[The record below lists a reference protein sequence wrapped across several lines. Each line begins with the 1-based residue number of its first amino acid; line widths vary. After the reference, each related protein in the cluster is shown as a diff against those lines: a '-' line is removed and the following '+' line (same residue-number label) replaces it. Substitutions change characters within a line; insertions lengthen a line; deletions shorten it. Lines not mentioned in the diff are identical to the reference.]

1 MSKKESGTDPLRES
15 SLRYHRQSPPGKL
28 EITPTKP
35 MANQLDLAQAYS
47 PGVAHPC
54 MEIKANPD
62 TAAEYTARANLV
74 AVVTNGSA
82 VLGLGAIGPLAAKP
96 VMEGKAV
103 LFKKFAGIDVFDL
116 ELDES
121 DPQKLI
127 ETIARLE
134 PTFGA
139 INLEDIKAPECFI
152 VERELNERMNIPVFH
167 DDQHGTAIVVSAA
180 IRNGLRLID
189 KDIKDIKLVAT
200 GGGAASLACLDLLVD
215 LGLSKDNILLS
226 DLDGV
231 VHEGRKEDMNEFK
244 SRYARKTKMRKLSE
258 AIVGADVFLGLSGPN
273 VLDADMVR
281 SMADKPL
288 ILALANPTPEILPE
302 VALEANPNAIVAT
315 GRSDYPNQVNNV
327 LCFPFIFRG
336 ALDVGATI
344 INKEMKLACVAAI
357 ADLAMREST
366 DVVASAYVGES
377 LNFGPEYLIPKP
389 FDPRLIVEVSLAT
402 AKAAMD
408 SGVAS
413 RPIGD
418 LSAYRARLQNFSY
431 RGTMFMQPVI
441 EIAKKDRERLVYA
454 EGENK
459 TVLRAVQGVVDEGI
473 ADPIL
478 IGRRKAV
485 LANIESLGLRIQPG
499 KDFELVDPQDDPR
512 YRDYWELYHSLV
524 CRNGVSVSAAR
535 DVIRTNTTAIAA
547 CMVVR
552 GEADAMICGAV
563 GRFDHHL
570 QDIIEI
576 VGSRSAGQ
584 RISSMSVLILPS
596 GPLFI
601 ADTHISIDPTAE
613 HIADTTLACVDRIRD
628 FGLIPKVALLSHSN
642 FGSSKAPQARKMRD
656 VLKLMVERA
665 PTLEIDG
672 EMHASTALN
681 QPIRDSLDPNS
692 SLKGAANLLIMPD
705 LDAANI
711 SMELLRAVNDA
722 LLIGPVLSG
731 TKLPAHIVTPSSSA
745 KGIFNMSAIAVSDVW
760 RGKNRVANQDP
771 VYARS

>member
-1 MSKKESGTDPLRES
+1 MSIKESNTDPLRES

-47 PGVAHPC
+47 PGVAYPC
-54 MEIKANPD
+54 MEIRDNPD
-62 TAAEYTARANLV
+62 KAAEYTARANLV
-74 AVVTNGSA
+74 GVVTNGSA
-82 VLGLGAIGPLAAKP
+82 VLGLGSIGPLAAKP

-121 DPQKLI
+121 DPEMLI

-152 VERELNERMNIPVFH
+152 VERRLNERMNIPVFH

-180 IRNGLRLID
+180 IRNGLLLLK

-215 LGLSKDNILLS
+215 LGLSKSNILLS
-226 DLDGV
+226 DLYGV
-231 VHEGRKEDMNEFK
+231 VHEGREEDMNEFK
-244 SRYARKTKMRKLSE
+244 SRYARKTRMRQLSE

-302 VALEANPNAIVAT
+302 LVLEANPDAIVAT

-336 ALDVGATI
+336 ALDVGATT

-366 DVVASAYVGES
+366 DVVASAYLGES

-389 FDPRLIVEVSLAT
+389 FDPRLIVEVSCAT

-408 SGVAS
+408 SGIAT

-418 LSAYRARLQNFSY
+418 LNAYRARLQNFSY

-441 EIAKKDRERLVYA
+441 EIAKKDRERIVYA
-454 EGENK
+454 EGENR
-459 TVLRAVQGVVDEGI
+459 TVLRAVQAVVDEGI
-473 ADPIL
+473 ADPI
-478 IGRRKAV
+478 IVGRRKAV
-485 LANIESLGLRIQPG
+485 LSNIELLGLRIRPET
-499 KDFELVDPQDDPR
+499 DFELVDPQDDPR
-512 YRDYWELYHSLV
+512 YREYWELYHSLV

-552 GEADAMICGAV
+552 HEAHAMICGAV

-576 VGSRSAGQ
+576 VGSKSAGQ
-584 RISSMSVLILPS
+584 RISSMSVLILPG

-601 ADTHISIDPTAE
+601 ADTHIAINPTAD
-613 HIADTTLACVDRIRD
+613 HIVDTTLACVDRIRN

-642 FGSSKAPQARKMRD
+642 FGSSRAPQARKMRD
-656 VLKLMVERA
+656 ALRILAERA
-665 PTLEIDG
+665 PKLEIDG

-681 QPIRDSLDPNS
+681 QSIRDSLDPNS
-692 SLKGAANLLIMPD
+692 TLKGAANLLIMPD

-711 SMELLRAVNDA
+711 SMELLRSVNDA
-722 LLIGPVLSG
+722 LLIGPILSG
-731 TKLPAHIVTPSSSA
+731 TKLPAHIVTPSASA
-745 KGIFNMSAIAVSDVW
+745 KGIFNMSAIAVSDAW
-760 RGKNRVANQDP
+760 QGKNKVAARV
-771 VYARS
+771 